1 MSRVQLVTDLGS
13 VTGSWVIVPEAS
25 HPHTRV
31 PCRSSPLPPR
41 PCGHLLLPAGKVL
54 VAQSCPTLCD
64 RMNCGPSSSSVH
76 GILQARSLEWV
87 AISFSRGSSRP
98 GDGAQVSCSAGRFF
112 TICATREPCF
122 LQVGACYKSY
132 SRAPSEAGAPGSRAP
147 GSREE
152 PGGEASSRPV
162 GAFTAHTHRSARRL
176 PSPRPESRRHSHFL
190 AGRGD
195 THLHKYA

>member
-1 MSRVQLVTDLGS
+1 
-13 VTGSWVIVPEAS
+13 
-25 HPHTRV
+25 
-31 PCRSSPLPPR
+31 
-41 PCGHLLLPAGKVL
+41 
-54 VAQSCPTLCD
+54 
-64 RMNCGPSSSSVH
+64 MNCGPSSSSVH
-76 GILQARSLEWV
+76 GILQARTLEWV

-122 LQVGACYKSY
+122 LLVGACYKSY

-162 GAFTAHTHRSARRL
+162 GAFTAHTHRSARGCQVPIRN
-176 PSPRPESRRHSHFL
+176 PGGTRTSWRDE
-190 AGRGD
+190 G
-195 THLHKYA
+195 THTCTSTPDGAAVPF